1 VYNLIERFSYQVVL
15 PGQARSDRAYNGH
28 MNLISWPD
36 DKLPHKVSGGRVLCW
51 ASLIEPDTLDQC
63 KRLAGLSF
71 VQPHVAIMPDAHLG
85 KGAAIGSVVPTVD
98 AVIPSA
104 VGVDLGCGMIAVKTN
119 VSSDEIDFWVKQ
131 GHSLESLRDA
141 IEEAIPLSAGNYNKG
156 IARYPFTARKVADLT
171 NMAADDTALSFNG
184 FDNKPLRNC
193 ENWPNQLG
201 TLGGGNHFIELS
213 LDESGTVWLFLHSGS
228 RGVGNAL
235 ATKWIKRAADMAA
248 KWHIQVSPDLAYLP
262 CDTDDFDQYLAAVQ
276 WAQHFALLNREEM
289 MDRFMAVFSEWL
301 EVGGKIEVER
311 INCHH
316 NYISRENHFGK
327 NLWVTRK
334 GAIDAY
340 DGVSGVIPGSMGTPS
355 YVVRGKGCRASL
367 CSAPHGAGRLY
378 GRRAAKEQFTE
389 ADLAAQMGSIVY
401 RHGAA
406 WVDEIPSAYKPIEQV
421 MKDADQLVEPV
432 AVLRQL
438 LNVKGT

>member
-1 VYNLIERFSYQVVL
+1 
-15 PGQARSDRAYNGH
+15 

-36 DKLPHKVSGGRVLCW
+36 TKLPHKVSGGRVLCW
-51 ASLIEPDTLDQC
+51 ASMIEPDTLDQC
-63 KRLAGLSF
+63 KRLADLSF

-119 VSSDEIDFWVKQ
+119 VVLAEIEFWIQQ

-141 IEEAIPLSAGNYNKG
+141 IEAAIPLSAGNYNKG
-156 IARYPFTARKVADLT
+156 IAQFSFTSRKVAALR
-171 NMAADDTALSFNG
+171 NEADAISLSFKG
-184 FDNKPLRNC
+184 FDKKPLRNC

-213 LDESGTVWLFLHSGS
+213 VDGDDVVWLFLHSGS

-235 ATKWIKRAADMAA
+235 ATKWIKRATELS
-248 KWHIQVSPDLAYLP
+248 KVWHIEVSPDLAYLP
-262 CDTDDFDQYLAAVQ
+262 CDTDDFAEYSNAVM

-289 MDRFMAVFSEWL
+289 MDRFMKVFSEWL

-316 NYISRENHFGK
+316 NYIARENHFGK

-334 GAIDAY
+334 GAIDAHT
-340 DGVSGVIPGSMGTPS
+340 GVSGVIPGSMGTPS
-355 YVVRGKGCRASL
+355 YVVRGRGLRASL
-367 CSAPHGAGRLY
+367 CSAPHGAGRLF
-378 GRRAAKEQFTE
+378 GRRAAKDRFTE
-389 ADLAAQMGSIVY
+389 ADLADQMGSIVY

-421 MKDADQLVEPV
+421 MEDAADLVEPV
-432 AVLRQL
+432 AKLRQL